1 VIELERALVQLGREL
16 DVPPAPDLAPV
27 VLARIEPRR
36 ASQPRRRRWVLAVA
50 AAVVLAALVATLAI
64 PDARSAL
71 LRILRIGGEQIELVD
86 ALPEVA
92 PAEGELVELTLGTR
106 TTIERARRDAGFDL
120 RELETKPDRVYLG
133 DRGTVWFLY
142 GRPGSV
148 RLLVAQ
154 TPLHS
159 VDEFLFLKKLATPET
174 RVEEV
179 DVDGA
184 RGFLLTGEPHV
195 VLLVDP
201 YGNVVEETAR
211 LARDVLV
218 WERDGV
224 AYRLEGDFSRD
235 EALELARSLR

>member
-1 VIELERALVQLGREL
+1 VNGLERALVELGREFE
-16 DVPPAPDLAPV
+16 VPQAPDLVAT
-27 VLARIEPRR
+27 VLARIEPQR
-36 ASQPRRRRWVLAVA
+36 AAPRRPRRWVLAVA
-50 AAVVLAALVATLAI
+50 AAVLAALVATLAI

-71 LRILRIGGEQIELVD
+71 FRILRIGGVQIELVD
-86 ALPEVA
+86 ALPQATTVRVGA
-92 PAEGELVELTLGTR
+92 VEPTLGTR
-106 TTIERARRDAGFDL
+106 ISLEQARRDAGFDL
-120 RELETKPDRVYLG
+120 RELDTPPDRVYLG

-142 GRPGSV
+142 GAPGGV

-159 VDEFLFLKKLATPET
+159 LDETLFLKKLASPGTT
-174 RVEEV
+174 VEEV

-184 RGFLLTGEPHV
+184 QGFLLTGEPHF
-195 VLLVDP
+195 VLLVDAA
-201 YGNVVEETAR
+201 GEVVEDTAR

-224 AYRLEGDFSRD
+224 AYRLEGDLSRD